1 MRFYTPKIFKKKPKL
16 INLLVKM
23 VREREKL
30 KEILMY
36 YLKNPED
43 LDKIE
48 IVEENGEY
56 WIEWGE

>member
-1 MRFYTPKIFKKKPKL
+1 ME
-16 INLLVKM
+16 
-23 VREREKL
+23 REREKL